1 MAINLFG
8 LSIPQISLPSLPKIE
23 VPKIEIPEPPKIEIP
38 KITVPDVTRVI
49 PKIVTSPVP
58 VAAVAGAVGSAA
70 ASLPKVDLPKVT
82 LPKVDLPK
90 VTLPKVDLTKAAAA
104 ISLPV
109 AAGSVVAGAVQG
121 GTLPKIDLPKIS
133 LPDLSS
139 VPGLGLVSGAGA
151 AAASA
156 VQRGDLPKITLPDV
170 SKVTLPPLPG
180 LDILS
185 GAASIAR
192 GEMPKANVPQP
203 LNDLGGWVSQG
214 IDGIIG
220 ARDQS
225 YEDSISHLG
234 AGNVPR
240 GGGQFAATA
249 AADVILPLDLL
260 DAGNKWMTGRGDQ
273 IDGELALWAAI
284 DAVSLAAAP
293 FTFGASYAAGRALK
307 AGKVAAKT
315 AKIGGDMGKTTA
327 ITKLVSGLSGAG
339 KTTRAVKPAVKVPTT
354 AARSTAD
361 ITTAMRKQA
370 GAARAAYAKQIAEMQ
385 KTVTKAVSGLKP
397 ASAAKTS
404 TALGKTGTALKYT
417 GLGLGTGAIG
427 LTALGALGAPAPQ
440 EIPEGGDGGGGA
452 LGGGDQ
458 VTGAGDD
465 WWTEF
470 MNSLYG
476 GEAYDPSLYEGYDPY
491 AGYYDPG
498 YPDVL
503 GVEPYA
509 QDLLTYA
516 EEIPVVGGVAT
527 AAKQSG
533 FALPLIVGAIIL
545 VVLAVAFLRSKK
557 GKAMVSGAKKKVSS
571 AAKGAKKAVG
581 A

>member
-1 MAINLFG
+1 MAFNLFG
-8 LSIPQISLPSLPKIE
+8 ISIPQISLPSLPKIE
-23 VPKIEIPEPPKIEIP
+23 IPKIKIPEPPKV
-38 KITVPDVTRVI
+38 TVPDVTRVI

-58 VAAVAGAVGSAA
+58 VAAVAGAVGEAA
-70 ASLPKVDLPKVT
+70 AGALTQWIPKV
-82 LPKVDLPK
+82 
-90 VTLPKVDLTKAAAA
+90 
-104 ISLPV
+104 
-109 AAGSVVAGAVQG
+109 
-121 GTLPKIDLPKIS
+121 DLPKIS
-133 LPDLSS
+133 LPDSRPMTADDVQRLS
-139 VPGLGLVSGAGA
+139 VPGAGRGSSSAATPAVSSPAPSTGGGGGLPAFGG
-151 AAASA
+151 
-156 VQRGDLPKITLPDV
+156 V
-170 SKVTLPPLPG
+170 SKPGTVGLEPPPG
-180 LDILS
+180 GNI
-185 GAASIAR
+185 
-192 GEMPKANVPQP
+192 
-203 LNDLGGWVSQG
+203 
-214 IDGIIG
+214 IDTVIG
-220 ARDQS
+220 ARDKS
-225 YEDSISHLG
+225 YEVGLEQ
-234 AGNVPR
+234 AFTGNVA
-240 GGGQFAATA
+240 GGGAQFAATA
-249 AADVILPLDLL
+249 AADVLLPMDLM
-260 DAGNKWMTGRGDQ
+260 DAGNLWVTGRGDQ
-273 IDGELALWAAI
+273 IDSELLLWAAI
-284 DAVSLAAAP
+284 DAVTLAAAP

-315 AKIGGDMGKTTA
+315 AKIGGEMGKTTA
-327 ITKLVSGLSGAG
+327 ITKLVTGLSGAG
-339 KTTRAVKPAVKVPTT
+339 KTTGAVKPAVKVPTT

-440 EIPEGGDGGGGA
+440 EIPEGGDGDGGA

-465 WWTEF
+465 WWSEF

-476 GEAYDPSLYEGYDPY
+476 GGAYDPSLYEEYDPY
-491 AGYYDPG
+491 AGYYGAG

-533 FALPLIVGAIIL
+533 FALPALIGAVVLVIL
-545 VVLAVAFLRSKK
+545 VVAFFRSKK

>member
-1 MAINLFG
+1 M
-8 LSIPQISLPSLPKIE
+8 
-23 VPKIEIPEPPKIEIP
+23 
-38 KITVPDVTRVI
+38 
-49 PKIVTSPVP
+49 
-58 VAAVAGAVGSAA
+58 
-70 ASLPKVDLPKVT
+70 
-82 LPKVDLPK
+82 
-90 VTLPKVDLTKAAAA
+90 
-104 ISLPV
+104 
-109 AAGSVVAGAVQG
+109 
-121 GTLPKIDLPKIS
+121 
-133 LPDLSS
+133 
-139 VPGLGLVSGAGA
+139 
-151 AAASA
+151 
-156 VQRGDLPKITLPDV
+156 
-170 SKVTLPPLPG
+170 
-180 LDILS
+180 
-185 GAASIAR
+185 
-192 GEMPKANVPQP
+192 
-203 LNDLGGWVSQG
+203 
-214 IDGIIG
+214 IG
-220 ARDQS
+220 ARDKS
-225 YEDSISHLG
+225 YEVGLEQ
-234 AGNVPR
+234 AFTGNVA
-240 GGGQFAATA
+240 GGGAQFAATA
-249 AADVILPLDLL
+249 AADVLLPMDLA
-260 DAGNKWMTGRGDQ
+260 DAINRAATGREVDN
-273 IDGELALWAAI
+273 ELLMWAAI
-284 DAVSLAAAP
+284 DAISIAAIP
-293 FTFGASYAAGRALK
+293 FTFGASYAAARAAK

-404 TALGKTGTALKYT
+404 TALGKTGSALKYT

-440 EIPEGGDGGGGA
+440 EIPVGGDGGGGA

-476 GEAYDPSLYEGYDPY
+476 GGAYDPSLYEGYDPY

-498 YPDVL
+498 YWDPL
-503 GVEPYA
+503 GAEPYA

>member
-23 VPKIEIPEPPKIEIP
+23 VPKIKIPEPPKKLP
-38 KITVPDVTRVI
+38 SLDAGVPR
-49 PKIVTSPVP
+49 
-58 VAAVAGAVGSAA
+58 
-70 ASLPKVDLPKVT
+70 L
-82 LPKVDLPK
+82 
-90 VTLPKVDLTKAAAA
+90 
-104 ISLPV
+104 
-109 AAGSVVAGAVQG
+109 G
-121 GTLPKIDLPKIS
+121 G
-133 LPDLSS
+133 
-139 VPGLGLVSGAGA
+139 SGAGDNGRPA
-151 AAASA
+151 TSASA
-156 VQRGDLPKITLPDV
+156 STTGGAGGRLPAFGGV
-170 SKVTLPPLPG
+170 SKPDTVSLGPP
-180 LDILS
+180 
-185 GAASIAR
+185 
-192 GEMPKANVPQP
+192 Q
-203 LNDLGGWVSQG
+203 GGNI
-214 IDGIIG
+214 IDVVIG
-220 ARDQS
+220 ARDKS
-225 YEDSISHLG
+225 YEVGLEQ
-234 AGNVPR
+234 AFTGNVAG

-249 AADVILPLDLL
+249 AADVLLPMDLA
-260 DAGNKWMTGRGDQ
+260 DAANKWATGRGDQ

-284 DAVSLAAAP
+284 DAVTLAAAP

-440 EIPEGGDGGGGA
+440 EIPEGGDGDGGA

-470 MNSLYG
+470 IKSLYG
-476 GEAYDPSLYEGYDPY
+476 GGAYDPSLYEGYDPY

-527 AAKQSG
+527 AAKRGG

-557 GKAMVSGAKKKVSS
+557 GEAMVSGAKKKVSG

>member
-1 MAINLFG
+1 MAFNLFG
-8 LSIPQISLPSLPKIE
+8 ISIPQISLPSLPKIE
-23 VPKIEIPEPPKIEIP
+23 VPKIKIPEPPKIEIP
-38 KITVPDVTRVI
+38 KITVPDIPKVI

-58 VAAVAGAVGSAA
+58 VAAVAGAVGEAA
-70 ASLPKVDLPKVT
+70 AGAVVGWMPKVELPR
-82 LPKVDLPK
+82 
-90 VTLPKVDLTKAAAA
+90 
-104 ISLPV
+104 ISLPEPQKELPSLD
-109 AAGSVVAGAVQG
+109 AGVPRLG
-121 GTLPKIDLPKIS
+121 G
-133 LPDLSS
+133 
-139 VPGLGLVSGAGA
+139 SGAGDGDRPA
-151 AAASA
+151 TSASA
-156 VQRGDLPKITLPDV
+156 STTGGAAGRLPGFVLPAFGGV
-170 SKVTLPPLPG
+170 SKPGTVGLEPPPG
-180 LDILS
+180 GNI
-185 GAASIAR
+185 
-192 GEMPKANVPQP
+192 
-203 LNDLGGWVSQG
+203 
-214 IDGIIG
+214 IDTVIG
-220 ARDQS
+220 ARDKS
-225 YEDSISHLG
+225 YEVGLEQAFS
-234 AGNVPR
+234 GNVA
-240 GGGQFAATA
+240 GGGAQFAATA
-249 AADVILPLDLL
+249 AADVLLPMDLM
-260 DAGNKWMTGRGDQ
+260 DAGNLWMTGRGDQ

-284 DAVSLAAAP
+284 DAVTLAAAP

-315 AKIGGDMGKTTA
+315 AKIGGEMGKTTA
-327 ITKLVSGLSGAG
+327 ITKLVTGLSGAG
-339 KTTRAVKPAVKVPTT
+339 KTTGAVKPAVKVPTT
-354 AARSTAD
+354 AVRSTAD

-370 GAARAAYAKQIAEMQ
+370 GAAKSAYAKQIAEMQ

-458 VTGAGDD
+458 VTGAGDG

-476 GEAYDPSLYEGYDPY
+476 GGAYDPSLYEGYDPY

-498 YPDVL
+498 YPDPL

-509 QDLLTYA
+509 QDLLSYA
-516 EEIPVVGGVAT
+516 EEVPVVGGVAT

-533 FALPLIVGAIIL
+533 FALPLIVGAVVLVIL
-545 VVLAVAFLRSKK
+545 VVALLRSKK
-557 GKAMVSGAKKKVSS
+557 GKAMISGAKKTVSGAVS
-571 AAKGAKKAVG
+571 AGKKAVG